1 MPVSMTPQAD
11 HSVAPDYKEVEVFVT
26 VQEGGQEGI
35 GSDSNVYINAFE
47 QMPSLVLAT
56 RCRASS
62 ARCDEYSTPEISAL
76 RIHHVVR
83 AEARQVVGSVSSTRT
98 MNRPSRTL
106 VNTTIPS
113 PKNG

>member
-1 MPVSMTPQAD
+1 MLVSMTLHAD
-11 HSVAPDYKEVEVFVT
+11 HSVAPDYKQVEVLVT

-35 GSDSNVYINAFE
+35 GPDSNVYINSFE
-47 QMPSLVLAT
+47 QMPSRVLAT
-56 RCRASS
+56 RCRASC

-76 RIHHVVR
+76 RIHHAVR
-83 AEARQVVGSVSSTRT
+83 PEARQVVGSVSSTRT
-98 MNRPSRTL
+98 MNSPSRTL